1 MNVTKKAWI
10 LAICGMIAALLSL
23 AVVGIPFAII
33 LAVVQIRY
41 MLRHKSEV
49 WLAGE
54 DEYKYSPLTL
64 MVVSIIGDIAMTIL
78 MLGLAFGFIEV

>member
-1 MNVTKKAWI
+1 MDVTKKAWI
-10 LAICGMIAALLSL
+10 LAILGAIAAFLCL

-33 LAVVQIRY
+33 MAIVQIRY
-41 MLRHKSEV
+41 MLKHKSEV

-54 DEYKYSPLTL
+54 DEYKYSPWSL

-78 MLGLAFGFIEV
+78 MLGIAFGFINV